1 MMSPHRMHCV
11 RLQATAFPL
20 HCTHGG
26 KVVSGGGYAYH
37 KLCYSTNSSHCITKY
52 CNLHRRTKMTRSD
65 QQMAEIQNLLSDPI
79 KHTHIS
85 HDRMD
90 LNRFDGLREC
100 DKTVCVMQISRFPSI
115 IRKLHARVCVCVIC
129 PLSVCTMNAKSQSTT
144 TVLFAIQDYRNY
156 LSARCSRAA
165 DNIIYARIMTIM
177 CAIMPERAPNKS

>member
-85 HDRMD
+85 HDRMN

-115 IRKLHARVCVCVIC
+115 IRKLHARVCVCVWYVC
-129 PLSVCTMNAKSQSTT
+129 CLCAQWTQNLNQQPLYCLPYKTT
-144 TVLFAIQDYRNY
+144 ETIYR
-156 LSARCSRAA
+156 LAAREQR
-165 DNIIYARIMTIM
+165 II
-177 CAIMPERAPNKS
+177 

>member
-1 MMSPHRMHCV
+1 MMSPHRLHCV

-115 IRKLHARVCVCVIC
+115 IRKLHACVCVCDM
-129 PLSVCTMNAKSQSTT
+129 SVVCVHNERKISINNHCIVCHTRLPK
-144 TVLFAIQDYRNY
+144 LFIGS
-156 LSARCSRAA
+156 LLESSG
-165 DNIIYARIMTIM
+165 
-177 CAIMPERAPNKS
+177 